1 MDRIK
6 ILLVIN
12 VILNLGSLLGIV
24 VWAIQDD
31 IYTLTSIYGFYWF
44 VSMFSLLSG
53 LLGIIFHT
61 MSNNNLSIKI
71 LMNKYGIYIMTFYA
85 TIMSVFWFASS
96 ISVTQLTRDCLYIKN
111 KYSSLVDYYYSKTEF
126 TCNGEIISMS
136 FGFGLLILWVVILI
150 FISKNL
156 YEHINVEHFKKNE
169 EVELTTNIE
178 VGIEG
183 RPAFEENR
191 N

>member
-61 MSNNNLSIKI
+61 MSNNDLSIKI